1 VENADLLPRE
11 LHPRELA
18 ASLGSQS
25 SCPRRHLC
33 STLEVRPIA
42 TRKYI
47 DIADKLRQQIVD
59 GRLAP
64 GSRFPTLAEIQEEH
78 GVAEGTAHQ
87 ATRVLLN
94 EGLIETKPGAQTRVR
109 ERPEVIRLVR
119 SWYLEPP
126 SGSPWHADMAA
137 QGRVGSMESHSDREN
152 ALPAIAER
160 LAIATGDPVVRTTY
174 MYMADE
180 KPTFLATS
188 WEPLGLTGGDQSPS
202 LTPEGG
208 PLGGWGIVRRLRE
221 VGVTV
226 TRAVEE
232 IVPRT
237 LTGPEALK
245 LGLRPGIA
253 IVVIERT
260 YFTDEDQPV
269 ETADMIIT
277 PPYRP
282 RFEIPV
288 RVEEELDDMAVE

>member
-1 VENADLLPRE
+1 MLPRE
-11 LHPRELA
+11 LHSRELA

-25 SCPRRHLC
+25 SCPRRHLS
-33 STLEVRPIA
+33 STFEVRPIA
-42 TRKYI
+42 TRKYTR
-47 DIADKLRQQIVD
+47 IADDLRRRIID

-64 GSRFPTLAEIQEEH
+64 GSRFPTLAEIQEEF

-87 ATRVLLN
+87 ATSVLLN

-109 ERPEVIRLVR
+109 ERPEAIRLVR

-137 QGRVGSMESHSDREN
+137 QGRVGSMESHSEREN

-160 LAIATGDPVVRTTY
+160 LAIATGDTVVRTTY
-174 MYMADE
+174 MYMADS

-188 WEPLGLTGGDQSPS
+188 WEPIGLTGGDKSPS
-202 LTPEGG
+202 NVPDGG

-221 VGVTV
+221 VGVSV
-226 TRAVEE
+226 TRAVEDV
-232 IVPRT
+232 VPRT
-237 LTGPEALK
+237 LTGPEAQK
-245 LGLRPGIA
+245 LGLRAGIA

-260 YFTDEDQPV
+260 YYTDDGQPV

-288 RVEEELDDMAVE
+288 RLDEGMDDMEME

>member
-1 VENADLLPRE
+1 L
-11 LHPRELA
+11 
-18 ASLGSQS
+18 S
-25 SCPRRHLC
+25 ST
-33 STLEVRPIA
+33 SEVRPIA
-42 TRKYI
+42 TRKYTK
-47 DIADKLRQQIVD
+47 IADDLRRQIID

-64 GSRFPTLAEIQEEH
+64 GSRFPTLAEIQETFE
-78 GVAEGTAHQ
+78 VAEGTAHQ

-137 QGRVGSMESHSDREN
+137 QGRVGSMEAHSEAEN

-160 LAIATGDPVVRTTY
+160 LAIATGDPVERTTY
-174 MYMADE
+174 TYMADD

-188 WEPLGLTGGDQSPS
+188 WEPLGLTGGAKSKSQG
-202 LTPEGG
+202 PEGG
-208 PLGGWGIVRRLRE
+208 PVGGYGIVRRLRDM
-221 VGVTV
+221 GVSV
-226 TRAVEE
+226 THAVEE

-237 LTGPEALK
+237 LTGPEAQK
-245 LGLRPGIA
+245 LGLRAGIA

-260 YFTDEDQPV
+260 YFTEDDLPV

-288 RVEEELDDMAVE
+288 RAEEEDELDDMGA

>member
-1 VENADLLPRE
+1 ME
-11 LHPRELA
+11 LHSRELA

-25 SCPRRHLC
+25 SCPRRHLS
-33 STLEVRPIA
+33 STFEVRPIA
-42 TRKYI
+42 TRKYTT
-47 DIADKLRQQIVD
+47 IADDLRQQIID

-64 GSRFPTLAEIQEEH
+64 GSRFPTLAEIQESYD
-78 GVAEGTAHQ
+78 VAEGTAHQ

-109 ERPEVIRLVR
+109 ERPEALRLVR

-137 QGRVGSMESHSDREN
+137 QGRVGTMEAHSEQEN

-160 LAIATGDPVVRTTY
+160 LAIATGDTVIRTTY
-174 MYMADE
+174 MYMADS

-188 WEPLGLTGGDQSPS
+188 WEPLGLTGGDQSWS
-202 LTPEGG
+202 RAPEAG
-208 PLGGWGIVRRLRE
+208 PFGGWGIVRRLRE
-221 VGVTV
+221 VGIAV

-237 LTGPEALK
+237 LTGPEAEQ

-260 YFTDEDQPV
+260 YYTEENEPV

-288 RVEEELDDMAVE
+288 RVDEEME

>member
-1 VENADLLPRE
+1 
-11 LHPRELA
+11 
-18 ASLGSQS
+18 
-25 SCPRRHLC
+25 LC

-64 GSRFPTLAEIQEEH
+64 GSRFPTLAEIQEEY

-109 ERPEVIRLVR
+109 DRPNVIRLVR
-119 SWYLEPP
+119 RWYLEPP

-137 QGRVGSMESHSDREN
+137 QGRVGTFESHSIRES

-160 LAIATGDPVVRTTY
+160 LAIATGDTVVRTRYTY
-174 MYMADE
+174 SVDN

-188 WEPLGLTGGDQSPS
+188 WEPLGLTGDDESQSRA
-202 LTPEGG
+202 PEGG
-208 PLGGWGIVRRLRE
+208 PLGGWGIVRRLSE
-221 VGVTV
+221 AGIVVE
-226 TRAVEE
+226 RAVEE

-237 LTGPEALK
+237 LTGSEAED

-260 YFTDEDQPV
+260 YYDVDERPV

-288 RVEEELDDMAVE
+288 VMDDGLDEM